1 MAYDY
6 QLKQYEDLSSRWY
19 SKALLFSEKV
29 KAKFYAVLKFPF
41 GGWMCEIKSFANG
54 ADMIDD
60 DEDLND
66 DDVLSD
72 ENNENNIS
80 DDSEESDQIMNSDE
94 VYKTKKDR
102 KAAMNAQ
109 KKSKEKE
116 LNSLRTIY
124 LPNICFILLDM
135 FQKMNLNKELMRLS
149 DLIASEN
156 YKLYL
161 LFDSNQLKCFLN
173 KIADASISLLDSN
186 LDYLGY

>member
-1 MAYDY
+1 
-6 QLKQYEDLSSRWY
+6 
-19 SKALLFSEKV
+19 
-29 KAKFYAVLKFPF
+29 
-41 GGWMCEIKSFANG
+41 MCEIKSFANG

-60 DEDLND
+60 DEDLNDDD

-102 KAAMNAQ
+102 KAALNAQ

-186 LDYLGY
+186 SDYLGY